1 MKLGALRV
9 VMPTG
14 CTYSFK
20 NFTGE
25 HLMKNINTPL
35 RKMLRGAVAG
45 LMATVPMTIF
55 MQASWLRLPA
65 RELHP
70 LPPRRITRRLL
81 RETGLHRR
89 VNQLN
94 ERILTWLLHF
104 LFGAAAGS
112 IYGIL
117 DEKIPGD
124 EDVKG
129 LLAGTM
135 LWSGSYLGWIPLF
148 GILPP
153 ATRHPWR
160 MNVLMIVA
168 HFIWGLT
175 LGRITSLLR
184 SRQQHIDI

>member
-1 MKLGALRV
+1 MRRTNTSV
-9 VMPTG
+9 R
-14 CTYSFK
+14 
-20 NFTGE
+20 
-25 HLMKNINTPL
+25 NI
-35 RKMLRGAVAG
+35 LRGALAG
-45 LMATVPMTIF
+45 LLATVPMTIF

-81 RETGLHRR
+81 RETGLHPRISE
-89 VNQLN
+89 LN

-112 IYGIL
+112 IYGIV
-117 DEKIPGD
+117 DDRIPGD

-135 LWSGSYLGWIPLF
+135 LWSASYLGWIPLF

-175 LGRITSLLR
+175 LGRITNLLR
-184 SRQQHIDI
+184 SRKQFIDM